1 MQKVINHS
9 ERGHAI
15 LSPSSSERWLNCT
28 PSARLADAAG
38 SKTSEYAEEGT
49 TAHELAEHV
58 LGCWTDGTFLP
69 ECEEMPVP
77 ENIASNK
84 YYSEE
89 MKEAISHYVN
99 FVTGEFYEMQKGP
112 FGGPVTMRLEEK
124 LDISG
129 YAPESFGSADVSLVS
144 EQILHIIDL
153 KYGKGVKVP
162 AESPQFKMY
171 ALGVLAKFGGPKV
184 KRIRMSVAQPRLKHF
199 ETIEVDVRDLLD
211 WAEKVLRPKA
221 KLAYEGK
228 GEQVVGSWCQF
239 CPVKATCR
247 AQRDEIVH
255 DFEEYPD
262 TPHLLTDE
270 EIVDMLGKLD
280 RYRSWFESLNQYA
293 YAEAMKG
300 KKWDGYKLVEGRS
313 ARKIVD
319 PDKVRDK
326 LLKTYLEDEVLN
338 ISLKGITD
346 LEKLMGKKVFAAE
359 IGEYVK
365 SQPGAPKLV
374 PDSHPGKDYER
385 DTASDFDIEG

>member
-1 MQKVINHS
+1 MQERVNHS

-28 PSARLADAAG
+28 PSARLAEEAG

-49 TAHELAEHV
+49 TAHELAEYA
-58 LGCWTDGTFLP
+58 LKSWIYGTFYP
-69 ECEEMPVP
+69 ECDDLPVP
-77 ENIASNK
+77 QEIASNK

-89 MKEAISHYVN
+89 MKEAILRYVD

-112 FGGPVTMRLEEK
+112 FGGPVATYLEEK
-124 LDISG
+124 LDISK
-129 YAPESFGSADVSLVS
+129 YAPDSFGSADVSLVS
-144 EQILHIIDL
+144 EQIVHIIDL
-153 KYGKGVKVP
+153 KYGKGVRVP

-184 KRIRMSVAQPRLKHF
+184 RRVRMSVAQPRLSHYD
-199 ETIEVDVRDLLD
+199 TIEMNVIDLLY
-211 WAEKVLRPKA
+211 WAEEVLKPKA
-221 KLAYEGK
+221 KLAYAGG

-247 AQRDEIVH
+247 AQRNEIMR
-255 DFEEYPD
+255 DFEDHPD
-262 TPHLLTDE
+262 TLLMTDE
-270 EIVDMLGKLD
+270 EIVDMLSKID
-280 RYRSWFESLNQYA
+280 RYKSWLESINQYA
-293 YAEAMKG
+293 YSEAMKG

-313 ARKIVD
+313 ARKIVE

-326 LLKTYLEDEVLN
+326 LLNTYLEDEVLN

-346 LEKLMGKKVFAAE
+346 LEKLLGKKAFAAE
-359 IGEYVK
+359 FGEYVK

-374 PDSHPGKDYER
+374 PDGHPGKDY

>member
-1 MQKVINHS
+1 M
-9 ERGHAI
+9 
-15 LSPSSSERWLNCT
+15 SPSSSERWLNCT
-28 PSARLADAAG
+28 PSARLAEEAG

-49 TAHELAEHV
+49 TAHELAEYA
-58 LGCWTDGTFLP
+58 LKSWIYGTFYP
-69 ECEEMPVP
+69 ECDELPVP
-77 ENIASNK
+77 QEIASNK

-89 MKEAISHYVN
+89 MKEAILRYVD

-112 FGGPVTMRLEEK
+112 FGGPVATYLEEK
-124 LDISG
+124 LDISK
-129 YAPESFGSADVSLVS
+129 YAPDSFGSADVSLVS
-144 EQILHIIDL
+144 EQIVHIIDL

-184 KRIRMSVAQPRLKHF
+184 KRVRMSVAQPRLNHYD
-199 ETIEVDVRDLLD
+199 TIEMGVSDLLE
-211 WAEKVLRPKA
+211 WAEEVLKPKA

-247 AQRDEIVH
+247 AQRNEIMR
-255 DFEEYPD
+255 DFEDHPD
-262 TPHLLTDE
+262 TLLMTDE
-270 EIVDMLGKLD
+270 EIVDMLSKID
-280 RYRSWFESLNQYA
+280 RYKSWLESINQYA
-293 YAEAMKG
+293 YSEAMKG

-313 ARKIVD
+313 ARKIVE
-319 PDKVRDK
+319 PDKVRDR
-326 LLKTYLEDEVLN
+326 LLNTYLEDEVLN

-346 LEKLMGKKVFAAE
+346 LEKLLGKKVFAAE
-359 IGEYVK
+359 FGEYVK

-374 PDSHPGKDYER
+374 PDSHPGKEY

>member
-1 MQKVINHS
+1 MQERVNHS

-28 PSARLADAAG
+28 PSARLAEEAG

-49 TAHELAEHV
+49 TAHELAEYA
-58 LGCWTDGTFLP
+58 LKSWIYGTFYP
-69 ECEEMPVP
+69 ECDELPVP
-77 ENIASNK
+77 QEIASNR

-89 MKEAISHYVN
+89 MKEAITRYVD

-112 FGGPVTMRLEEK
+112 FGGPVATYLEEK
-124 LDISG
+124 LDISK
-129 YAPESFGSADVSLVS
+129 YAPDSFGSADVSLVS
-144 EQILHIIDL
+144 EQIVHIIDL

-162 AESPQFKMY
+162 VESPQFKMY
-171 ALGVLAKFGGPKV
+171 ALGVLTKFGGPKV
-184 KRIRMSVAQPRLKHF
+184 KRVQMSVAQPRLNHYD
-199 ETIEVDVRDLLD
+199 TIEMGVSDLLE
-211 WAEKVLRPKA
+211 WAEEVLKPKA

-247 AQRDEIVH
+247 AQRNEIMR
-255 DFEEYPD
+255 DFEDHPD
-262 TPHLLTDE
+262 TLLMTDE
-270 EIVDMLGKLD
+270 EIVDMLSKID
-280 RYRSWFESLNQYA
+280 RYKSWLESINQYA
-293 YAEAMKG
+293 YSEAMKG
-300 KKWDGYKLVEGRS
+300 KKWNGYKLVEGRS
-313 ARKIVD
+313 ARKIVE

-326 LLKTYLEDEVLN
+326 LLNTYLEDEVLN

-346 LEKLMGKKVFAAE
+346 LEKLLGKKIFAAE
-359 IGEYVK
+359 FGEYVK

-374 PDSHPGKDYER
+374 PDSHPGKDY

>member
-1 MQKVINHS
+1 MPKLINHS

-49 TAHELAEHV
+49 TAHELAEYV

-89 MKEAISHYVN
+89 MKEAISHYIG

-112 FGGPVTMRLEEK
+112 FGGSVRMYLEEK

-171 ALGVLAKFGGPKV
+171 ALGVVAKFGGPKV

-199 ETIEVDVRDLLD
+199 ETIEMDARDLLD

-247 AQRDEIVH
+247 AQKNEIIK
-255 DFEEYPD
+255 DFEDHPD
-262 TPHLLTDE
+262 TLIMTDE
-270 EIVDMLGKLD
+270 EIVEMIGKID
-280 RYRSWFESLNQYA
+280 RYKSWLESINQYA
-293 YAEAMKG
+293 YTEAMKG

-326 LLKTYLEDEVLN
+326 LLNTYLEDEVLN

>member
-1 MQKVINHS
+1 MQEVINHS
-9 ERGHAI
+9 ERGHAL

-49 TAHELAEHV
+49 TAHELAEYV
-58 LGCWTDGTFLP
+58 LKSWIYGTFYP
-69 ECEEMPVP
+69 ECDELPVP

-89 MKEAISHYVN
+89 MKEAISHYVD
-99 FVTGEFYEMQKGP
+99 FVIGEYYEMEKGP
-112 FGGPVTMRLEEK
+112 LGSLVATYLEEK
-124 LDISG
+124 LDISK

-144 EQILHIIDL
+144 EQMLHIIDL

-184 KRIRMSVAQPRLKHF
+184 ERIRMSVAQPRLKHF
-199 ETIEVDVRDLLD
+199 ETIEVDVKDLLD

-247 AQRDEIVH
+247 AQKDEISK
-255 DFEEYPD
+255 DFEDHPD
-262 TPHLLTDE
+262 TLIMTDE
-270 EIVDMLGKLD
+270 EIVEMIGKID
-280 RYRSWFESLNQYA
+280 RYKSWLESINQYA
-293 YAEAMKG
+293 YTEAMKG

>member
-69 ECEEMPVP
+69 ECEEIPVP

-124 LDISG
+124 LDMSG
-129 YAPESFGSADVSLVS
+129 YAPESFGSADVVLVS

-171 ALGVLAKFGGPKV
+171 ALGALAKFNKGGIKYV
-184 KRIRMSVAQPRLKHF
+184 RMSVAQPRLNHF
-199 ETIEVDVRDLLD
+199 DTVSVRVEDLLQWGMD
-211 WAEKVLRPKA
+211 VLRPKA

-293 YAEAMKG
+293 YTEAMKG

-326 LLKTYLEDEVLN
+326 LLNTYLEDEVLN

>member
-1 MQKVINHS
+1 MQERVNHS

-28 PSARLADAAG
+28 PSARLAEEAG

-49 TAHELAEHV
+49 TAHELAEYA
-58 LGCWTDGTFLP
+58 LKSWIYGTFYP
-69 ECEEMPVP
+69 ECDELPVP
-77 ENIASNK
+77 QEIASNK

-89 MKEAISHYVN
+89 MKEAISRYVD

-112 FGGPVTMRLEEK
+112 FGGPVATYLEEK
-124 LDISG
+124 LDISK
-129 YAPESFGSADVSLVS
+129 YAPDSFGSADVSLVS
-144 EQILHIIDL
+144 EQIVHIIDL

-184 KRIRMSVAQPRLKHF
+184 KRVRMSVAQPRLNHYD
-199 ETIEVDVRDLLD
+199 TIEMGVSDLLE
-211 WAEKVLRPKA
+211 WAEEVLKPKA

-247 AQRDEIVH
+247 AQRNEIMR
-255 DFEEYPD
+255 DFEDHPD
-262 TPHLLTDE
+262 TLLMTDE
-270 EIVDMLGKLD
+270 EIVDMLSKID
-280 RYRSWFESLNQYA
+280 RYKSWLESINQYA
-293 YAEAMKG
+293 YSEAMKG

-313 ARKIVD
+313 ARKIAE
-319 PDKVRDK
+319 PDKVRDR
-326 LLKTYLEDEVLN
+326 LLNTYLEDEVLN

-346 LEKLMGKKVFAAE
+346 LEKLLGKKVFAAE
-359 IGEYVK
+359 FGEYVK

-374 PDSHPGKDYER
+374 PDSHPGKEY

>member
-1 MQKVINHS
+1 MPKLINHS
-9 ERGHAI
+9 ERGHAL

-49 TAHELAEHV
+49 TAHELAEYALKSWIH
-58 LGCWTDGTFLP
+58 GTFYP
-69 ECEEMPVP
+69 ECEELPVP

-89 MKEAISHYVN
+89 MRDAIGEYVI
-99 FVTGEFYEMQKGP
+99 FVTGEFYEMQKGL
-112 FGGPVTMRLEEK
+112 FGGHVTMHLEEK
-124 LDISG
+124 LDISK
-129 YAPESFGSADVSLVS
+129 YAPEAFGSADVSLVS
-144 EQILHIIDL
+144 EQMLHIIDL

-171 ALGVLAKFGGPKV
+171 ALGVLAKFGGAKV

-199 ETIEVDVRDLLD
+199 ETIEVDVKDLLD

-247 AQRDEIVH
+247 AQKNEIIK
-255 DFEEYPD
+255 DFEDHPD
-262 TPHLLTDE
+262 TLIMTDE
-270 EIVDMLGKLD
+270 EIVEMIGKID
-280 RYRSWFESLNQYA
+280 RYKSWLESINQYA
-293 YAEAMKG
+293 YTEAMKG

-313 ARKIVD
+313 ARKVVD

>member
-1 MQKVINHS
+1 MQERVNHS
-9 ERGHAI
+9 ERGHAV

-28 PSARLADAAG
+28 PSARLAEEAG

-49 TAHELAEHV
+49 TAHELAEYA
-58 LGCWTDGTFLP
+58 LRSWIYGMFCP
-69 ECEEMPVP
+69 ECDELPVP
-77 ENIASNK
+77 QKIASNK
-84 YYSEE
+84 DYSEE
-89 MKEAISHYVN
+89 MKEAISRYVD

-112 FGGPVTMRLEEK
+112 FGGSVETYLEEK
-124 LDISG
+124 LDISK
-129 YAPESFGSADVSLVS
+129 YAPDSFGSADVSLVS
-144 EQILHIIDL
+144 EQIVHIIDL

-162 AESPQFKMY
+162 VESPQFKMY

-184 KRIRMSVAQPRLKHF
+184 ERVRMSVAQPRLNHYD
-199 ETIEVDVRDLLD
+199 TIEMGVSDLLE
-211 WAEKVLRPKA
+211 WAEEVLKPKA

-228 GEQVVGSWCQF
+228 GEQVVGSWCRF

-247 AQRDEIVH
+247 AQRNEITK
-255 DFEEYPD
+255 DFEDHPD
-262 TPHLLTDE
+262 TLLMTDE
-270 EIVDMLGKLD
+270 EIVDMLSKID
-280 RYRSWFESLNQYA
+280 RYKSWLESINQYA
-293 YAEAMKG
+293 YSEAVKG
-300 KKWDGYKLVEGRS
+300 KKWNGYKLVEGRS

-326 LLKTYLEDEVLN
+326 LLNTYLEDEVLN

-359 IGEYVK
+359 FGEYVK

-374 PDSHPGKDYER
+374 PDSHPGKDY

>member
-1 MQKVINHS
+1 MPKLINHS
-9 ERGHAI
+9 ERGHAL

-38 SKTSEYAEEGT
+38 SKTSGYAEEGT
-49 TAHELAEHV
+49 TAHELAEYV
-58 LGCWTDGTFLP
+58 LKSWIYGTFYP
-69 ECEEMPVP
+69 ECDELPVP

-89 MKEAISHYVN
+89 MKEAIGSYVD

-112 FGGPVTMRLEEK
+112 FGGSVATYLEEK

-144 EQILHIIDL
+144 EQMLHIIDL

-184 KRIRMSVAQPRLKHF
+184 KRVRMSVGQPRLNHYD
-199 ETIEVDVRDLLD
+199 TIEMGVSDLLE
-211 WAEKVLRPKA
+211 WAEEVLKPKA

-247 AQRDEIVH
+247 AQKNEIIK
-255 DFEEYPD
+255 DFEDHPD
-262 TPHLLTDE
+262 TLLMTDE
-270 EIVDMLGKLD
+270 EIIDMLGKID
-280 RYRSWFESLNQYA
+280 RYKSWLESINQYA
-293 YAEAMKG
+293 YSEAMKG

-326 LLKTYLEDEVLN
+326 LLNTYLEDEVLN

-359 IGEYVK
+359 VGEYVK

-374 PDSHPGKDYER
+374 PYNHPGKDY

>member
-69 ECEEMPVP
+69 ECEEIPVP

-89 MKEAISHYVN
+89 MKEAISHYVD

-124 LDISG
+124 LDMSG
-129 YAPESFGSADVSLVS
+129 YAPESFGSADVVLVS

-171 ALGVLAKFGGPKV
+171 ALGALAKFNKGGIKYV
-184 KRIRMSVAQPRLKHF
+184 RMSVAQPRLNHF
-199 ETIEVDVRDLLD
+199 DTVSVRVEDLLQWGMD
-211 WAEKVLRPKA
+211 VLRPKA

>member
-1 MQKVINHS
+1 MQERVNHS
-9 ERGHAI
+9 ERGHAV

-28 PSARLADAAG
+28 PSARLAEEAG

-49 TAHELAEHV
+49 TAHELAEYA
-58 LGCWTDGTFLP
+58 LKCWTDGTFYP
-69 ECEEMPVP
+69 ECDELPVP
-77 ENIASNK
+77 QEIASNK

-99 FVTGEFYEMQKGP
+99 FVTGEFYEMCKGP
-112 FGGPVTMRLEEK
+112 FGGGTKTILETT
-124 LDISG
+124 LDISDF
-129 YAPESFGSADVSLVS
+129 APESFGSADVTIIS
-144 EQILHIIDL
+144 EQIIHIIDL
-153 KYGKGVKVP
+153 KYGKGVKVS
-162 AESPQFKMY
+162 ADSPQFKMY
-171 ALGVLAKFGGPKV
+171 ALGALTKFNKEDI
-184 KRIRMSVAQPRLKHF
+184 RYIRMSVGQPRLNHYD
-199 ETIEVDVRDLLD
+199 TISMRVDDLLQ
-211 WAEKVLRPKA
+211 WGMEVLKPKA

-247 AQRDEIVH
+247 AQRNEIMR
-255 DFEEYPD
+255 DFEDHPD
-262 TPHLLTDE
+262 TLLMTDE
-270 EIVDMLGKLD
+270 EIVDMLSKID
-280 RYRSWFESLNQYA
+280 RYKSWLESINQYA
-293 YAEAMKG
+293 YSEAVKG
-300 KKWDGYKLVEGRS
+300 KKWNGYKLVEGRS

-326 LLKTYLEDEVLN
+326 LLNTYLEDEVLN

-359 IGEYVK
+359 FGEYVK

-374 PDSHPGKDYER
+374 PDSRPGKDY

>member
-1 MQKVINHS
+1 MQERVNHS

-28 PSARLADAAG
+28 PSARLAEEAG

-49 TAHELAEHV
+49 TAHELAEYA
-58 LGCWTDGTFLP
+58 LKSWIYGTFYP
-69 ECEEMPVP
+69 ECDDLPVP
-77 ENIASNK
+77 QEIASNK

-89 MKEAISHYVN
+89 MKEAILRYVD

-112 FGGPVTMRLEEK
+112 FGGPVATYLEEK
-124 LDISG
+124 LDISK
-129 YAPESFGSADVSLVS
+129 YAPDSFGSADVSLVS
-144 EQILHIIDL
+144 EQIVHIIDL

-162 AESPQFKMY
+162 VESPQFKMY
-171 ALGVLAKFGGPKV
+171 ALGVLTKFGGPKV
-184 KRIRMSVAQPRLKHF
+184 KRVRMSVAQPRLSHYD
-199 ETIEVDVRDLLD
+199 TIEMGVSDLLE
-211 WAEKVLRPKA
+211 WAEEVLKPKS

-247 AQRDEIVH
+247 AQRNEIIR
-255 DFEEYPD
+255 DFEDYPD
-262 TPHLLTDE
+262 TLLMTDE
-270 EIVDMLGKLD
+270 EIVDMLSKID
-280 RYRSWFESLNQYA
+280 RYKSWLESINQYA
-293 YAEAMKG
+293 YSEAMKG

-313 ARKIVD
+313 ARKIVE

-326 LLKTYLEDEVLN
+326 LLNTYLEDEVLN

-346 LEKLMGKKVFAAE
+346 LEKLLGKKVFAAE
-359 IGEYVK
+359 FGEYVK

-374 PDSHPGKDYER
+374 PDSHPGKDY

>member
-1 MQKVINHS
+1 MPELINHS
-9 ERGHAI
+9 EREHAI

-49 TAHELAEHV
+49 TAHELAEYV

-89 MKEAISHYVN
+89 MKEAILRYVD

-112 FGGPVTMRLEEK
+112 FGGSVRMYLEEK

-144 EQILHIIDL
+144 EQMLHIIDL
-153 KYGKGVKVP
+153 KYGKGVKIP

-171 ALGVLAKFGGPKV
+171 ALGVLAKFGGSKV
-184 KRIRMSVAQPRLKHF
+184 ERIRMSVAQPRLKHF
-199 ETIEVDVRDLLD
+199 ETIEVDVKDLLD

-247 AQRDEIVH
+247 AQKNEIIK
-255 DFEEYPD
+255 DFEDHPD
-262 TPHLLTDE
+262 TLIMTDE
-270 EIVDMLGKLD
+270 EIVEMIGKID
-280 RYRSWFESLNQYA
+280 RYKSWLESINQYA

-300 KKWDGYKLVEGRS
+300 KKWDGYRLVEGRS
-313 ARKIVD
+313 ARKIID

-365 SQPGAPKLV
+365 SQPGSPKLV

-385 DTASDFDIEG
+385 DVASDFDIEG

>member
-1 MQKVINHS
+1 MQEVINHS

-49 TAHELAEHV
+49 TAHELAEYV

-77 ENIASNK
+77 ENIAKNK

-89 MKEAISHYVN
+89 MKEAISHYVD

-112 FGGPVTMRLEEK
+112 FGGSITMRLEEK

-144 EQILHIIDL
+144 EQMLHIIDL

-247 AQRDEIVH
+247 AQKNEIIK
-255 DFEEYPD
+255 DFEDHPD
-262 TPHLLTDE
+262 TLIMTDE
-270 EIVDMLGKLD
+270 EIVEMIGKID
-280 RYRSWFESLNQYA
+280 RYKSWLESINQYA
-293 YAEAMKG
+293 YTEAMKG

-326 LLKTYLEDEVLN
+326 LLNTYLEDEVLN

>member
-1 MQKVINHS
+1 MQERVNHS
-9 ERGHAI
+9 ERGHAV

-28 PSARLADAAG
+28 PSARLAEEAG

-49 TAHELAEHV
+49 TAHELAEYA
-58 LGCWTDGTFLP
+58 LKSWIYGTFYP
-69 ECEEMPVP
+69 ECDDLPVP
-77 ENIASNK
+77 QEIASNK
-84 YYSEE
+84 DYSEE
-89 MKEAISHYVN
+89 MKEAISRYVD

-112 FGGPVTMRLEEK
+112 FGGSVATYLEEE
-124 LDISG
+124 LDISK
-129 YAPESFGSADVSLVS
+129 YAPDSFGSADVSLVS
-144 EQILHIIDL
+144 EQIVHIIDL
-153 KYGKGVKVP
+153 KYGKGVKVS

-184 KRIRMSVAQPRLKHF
+184 KRVRMSVAQPRLNHYD
-199 ETIEVDVRDLLD
+199 TIEMGVSDLLE
-211 WAEKVLRPKA
+211 WAEEVLKPKS

-228 GEQVVGSWCQF
+228 GEQVVGSWCRF

-247 AQRDEIVH
+247 AQRNEITK
-255 DFEEYPD
+255 DFEDRPD
-262 TPHLLTDE
+262 TLLMTDE
-270 EIVDMLGKLD
+270 EIVDMLSKID
-280 RYRSWFESLNQYA
+280 RYKSWLESINQYA
-293 YAEAMKG
+293 YSEAVKG
-300 KKWDGYKLVEGRS
+300 KKWNGYKLVEGRS

-326 LLKTYLEDEVLN
+326 LLNTYLEDEVLN

-359 IGEYVK
+359 FGEYVK

-374 PDSHPGKDYER
+374 PDSHPGKDY

>member
-1 MQKVINHS
+1 MPKLINHS

-69 ECEEMPVP
+69 ECEEIPVP

-89 MKEAISHYVN
+89 MKEAISHYVA

-112 FGGPVTMRLEEK
+112 FGGSVRMYLEEK

-129 YAPESFGSADVSLVS
+129 YAPGSFGSADVSLVS
-144 EQILHIIDL
+144 EQMLHIIDL

-247 AQRDEIVH
+247 AQKDEIAH
-255 DFEEYPD
+255 DFEEHPD
-262 TPHLLTDE
+262 TLVMTDE
-270 EIVDMLGKLD
+270 EISDMLGKLD
-280 RYRSWFESLNQYA
+280 RYRSWLESLNQYA
-293 YAEAMKG
+293 YSEALKG

-313 ARKIVD
+313 ARKIVE

>member
-1 MQKVINHS
+1 MQERVNHS

-28 PSARLADAAG
+28 PSARLAEEAG

-49 TAHELAEHV
+49 TAHELAEYA
-58 LGCWTDGTFLP
+58 LKSWIYGTFYP
-69 ECEEMPVP
+69 ECDDLPVP
-77 ENIASNK
+77 QEIASNK

-89 MKEAISHYVN
+89 MKEAILRYVD

-112 FGGPVTMRLEEK
+112 FGGPVATYLEEK
-124 LDISG
+124 LDISK
-129 YAPESFGSADVSLVS
+129 YAPDSFGSADVSLVS
-144 EQILHIIDL
+144 EQIVHIIDL

-162 AESPQFKMY
+162 VESPQFKMY
-171 ALGVLAKFGGPKV
+171 ALGVLTKFGGPKV
-184 KRIRMSVAQPRLKHF
+184 KRVRMSVAQPRLSHYD
-199 ETIEVDVRDLLD
+199 TIEMGVSDLLE
-211 WAEKVLRPKA
+211 WAEEVLKPKS

-247 AQRDEIVH
+247 AQRNEIIK
-255 DFEEYPD
+255 DFEDHPD
-262 TPHLLTDE
+262 TLLMTDE
-270 EIVDMLGKLD
+270 EIVDMLSKID
-280 RYRSWFESLNQYA
+280 RYKSWLESINQYA
-293 YAEAMKG
+293 YSEAMKG
-300 KKWDGYKLVEGRS
+300 KKWNGYKLVEGRS
-313 ARKIVD
+313 ARKIVE

-326 LLKTYLEDEVLN
+326 LLNTYLEDEVLN

-346 LEKLMGKKVFAAE
+346 LEKLLGKKVFAAE
-359 IGEYVK
+359 FGEYVK

-374 PDSHPGKDYER
+374 PDSHPGKDY

>member
-9 ERGHAI
+9 ERGHAV

-38 SKTSEYAEEGT
+38 SETSEYAEEGT

-69 ECEEMPVP
+69 ECEETPVP

-89 MKEAISHYVN
+89 MKEAISHYVA

-112 FGGPVTMRLEEK
+112 FGGSVRMYLEEK

-129 YAPESFGSADVSLVS
+129 YAPGSFGSADVSLVS
-144 EQILHIIDL
+144 EQMLHIIDL

-171 ALGVLAKFGGPKV
+171 ALGVLAKFGGTKV

-247 AQRDEIVH
+247 AQKNEIIK
-255 DFEEYPD
+255 DFEEHPD
-262 TPHLLTDE
+262 TLVMTDK
-270 EIVDMLGKLD
+270 EIVEMIGKID
-280 RYRSWFESLNQYA
+280 RYKSWLESINQYA

-374 PDSHPGKDYER
+374 PDSRPGKDYER

>member
-1 MQKVINHS
+1 MPKLINHS
-9 ERGHAI
+9 ERGHAL

-49 TAHELAEHV
+49 LAHELAEYA
-58 LGCWTDGTFLP
+58 LKSWTDGTFLP
-69 ECEEMPVP
+69 ECEEIPVP

-89 MKEAISHYVN
+89 MKEAISHYVA
-99 FVTGEFYEMQKGP
+99 FVTGEFYEMQKGH
-112 FGGPVTMRLEEK
+112 FGGSVRMYLEEK

-144 EQILHIIDL
+144 EQMLHIIDL

-171 ALGVLAKFGGPKV
+171 SLGVLAKFGGTKV

-199 ETIEVDVRDLLD
+199 ETIEVDVRGLLD

-247 AQRDEIVH
+247 AQKNEIIK
-255 DFEEYPD
+255 DFEDHPD
-262 TPHLLTDE
+262 TLIMTDE
-270 EIVDMLGKLD
+270 EIVEMIGKID
-280 RYRSWFESLNQYA
+280 RYKSWLESINQYA

-319 PDKVRDK
+319 PDKARDK
-326 LLKTYLEDEVLN
+326 LLNTYLEDEVLN

>member
-1 MQKVINHS
+1 MQERVNHS
-9 ERGHAI
+9 ERGHAV

-49 TAHELAEHV
+49 TAHELAEYA
-58 LGCWTDGTFLP
+58 LKSWIYGTFYP
-69 ECEEMPVP
+69 ECEELPVSQ
-77 ENIASNK
+77 EIASNR

-89 MKEAISHYVN
+89 MKESISRYVD

-112 FGGPVTMRLEEK
+112 LGGPVATYLEEK
-124 LDISG
+124 LDISK
-129 YAPESFGSADVSLVS
+129 YAPDSFGSADVSLVS
-144 EQILHIIDL
+144 EQIVHIIDL

-162 AESPQFKMY
+162 VESPQFKMY

-184 KRIRMSVAQPRLKHF
+184 KRVRMSVAQPRLNHYD
-199 ETIEVDVRDLLD
+199 TIEMGVSDLLE
-211 WAEKVLRPKA
+211 WAGEVLKPKA

-228 GEQVVGSWCQF
+228 GEQVVGSWCRF

-247 AQRDEIVH
+247 AQKNEIIK
-255 DFEEYPD
+255 DFEDHPD
-262 TPHLLTDE
+262 TLLMTDE
-270 EIVDMLGKLD
+270 EIVDMLSKID
-280 RYRSWFESLNQYA
+280 RYKSWLESINQYA
-293 YAEAMKG
+293 YTEAMKG
-300 KKWDGYKLVEGRS
+300 KKWNGYKLVEGRS

-326 LLKTYLEDEVLN
+326 LLNTYLEDEVLN

-346 LEKLMGKKVFAAE
+346 LEKLMGKKVFAAKL
-359 IGEYVK
+359 GEYVK

-374 PDSHPGKDYER
+374 PDSHPGKDY

>member
-1 MQKVINHS
+1 MQERVNHS

-49 TAHELAEHV
+49 TAHELAEYA
-58 LGCWTDGTFLP
+58 LKSWIYGTFYP
-69 ECEEMPVP
+69 ECEELPVSQ
-77 ENIASNK
+77 EIASNR

-89 MKEAISHYVN
+89 MKEAISRYVD
-99 FVTGEFYEMQKGP
+99 FVTGEFYEIQKGP
-112 FGGPVTMRLEEK
+112 LGGPVATYLEEK
-124 LDISG
+124 LDISK
-129 YAPESFGSADVSLVS
+129 YAPDSFGSADVSLVS
-144 EQILHIIDL
+144 EQIVHIIDL

-162 AESPQFKMY
+162 VESPQFKMY

-184 KRIRMSVAQPRLKHF
+184 KRVRMSVAQPRLNHYD
-199 ETIEVDVRDLLD
+199 TIEMGVSDLLE
-211 WAEKVLRPKA
+211 WAEEVLKPKA

-228 GEQVVGSWCQF
+228 GEQVVGSWCRF

-247 AQRDEIVH
+247 AQKNEIIK
-255 DFEEYPD
+255 DFEDHPD
-262 TPHLLTDE
+262 TLLMTDE
-270 EIVDMLGKLD
+270 EIVDMLGKID
-280 RYRSWFESLNQYA
+280 RYKSWLESINQYA
-293 YAEAMKG
+293 YSEAVKG
-300 KKWDGYKLVEGRS
+300 KKWNGYKLVEGRS

-326 LLKTYLEDEVLN
+326 LLNTYLEDEVLN

-346 LEKLMGKKVFAAE
+346 LEKLMGKKVFAAKL
-359 IGEYVK
+359 GEYVK

-374 PDSHPGKDYER
+374 PDSHPGKDY

>member
-1 MQKVINHS
+1 MPKVINHS

-69 ECEEMPVP
+69 ECEEIPVP

-89 MKEAISHYVN
+89 MKEAISHYVG

-144 EQILHIIDL
+144 EQMLHIIDL

-184 KRIRMSVAQPRLKHF
+184 ARIRMSVAQPRLKHF

-221 KLAYEGK
+221 RLAYEGK

-247 AQRDEIVH
+247 AQKNEIIK
-255 DFEEYPD
+255 DFEDHPD
-262 TPHLLTDE
+262 TLIMTDE

-280 RYRSWFESLNQYA
+280 RYRSWLESLNQYA
-293 YAEAMKG
+293 YSEATKG

-319 PDKVRDK
+319 PDKARDK

>member
-1 MQKVINHS
+1 MQERVNHS
-9 ERGHAI
+9 ERGHAV

-28 PSARLADAAG
+28 PSARLAEEAG

-49 TAHELAEHV
+49 TAHELAEYA
-58 LGCWTDGTFLP
+58 LKSWIYGTFYP
-69 ECEEMPVP
+69 ECDELPVP

-89 MKEAISHYVN
+89 MKEAIIRYVD

-112 FGGPVTMRLEEK
+112 FGGPVATYLEEK
-124 LDISG
+124 LDISK

-144 EQILHIIDL
+144 EQIVHIIDL

-162 AESPQFKMY
+162 VESPQFKMY
-171 ALGVLAKFGGPKV
+171 ALGVLTKFGGPKV
-184 KRIRMSVAQPRLKHF
+184 KRVRMSVAQPRLNHYD
-199 ETIEVDVRDLLD
+199 TIEMGVSDLLE
-211 WAEKVLRPKA
+211 WAEEVLKPKS

-247 AQRDEIVH
+247 AQKNEIIK
-255 DFEEYPD
+255 DFEDHPD
-262 TPHLLTDE
+262 TLLMTDE
-270 EIVDMLGKLD
+270 EIVDMLSKID
-280 RYRSWFESLNQYA
+280 RYKSWLESINQYA
-293 YAEAMKG
+293 YTEAMKG

-326 LLKTYLEDEVLN
+326 LLNTYLEDEVLN

-359 IGEYVK
+359 FGEYVK
-365 SQPGAPKLV
+365 SQPGSPKLV
-374 PDSHPGKDYER
+374 PDSHPGKDY

>member
-1 MQKVINHS
+1 MPKPINHS

-69 ECEEMPVP
+69 ECDEIPVP
-77 ENIASNK
+77 ENIASSK

-89 MKEAISHYVN
+89 MKEAISHYVA
-99 FVTGEFYEMQKGP
+99 FVTGEFYEMQKGH

-144 EQILHIIDL
+144 EQMLHIIDL

-171 ALGVLAKFGGPKV
+171 ALGVLAKFGGTKV

-199 ETIEVDVRDLLD
+199 ETIEVDVKDLLD

-239 CPVKATCR
+239 CPIKATCR
-247 AQRDEIVH
+247 AQKDEIAH
-255 DFEEYPD
+255 DFEEHPD
-262 TPHLLTDE
+262 TLVMTDE

-280 RYRSWFESLNQYA
+280 RYRSWLESLNQYA

-300 KKWDGYKLVEGRS
+300 KKWDGYRLVEGRS

-346 LEKLMGKKVFAAE
+346 LEKLMGKKLFAAE

>member
-1 MQKVINHS
+1 MQERVNHS

-28 PSARLADAAG
+28 PSARLAEEAG

-49 TAHELAEHV
+49 TAHELAEYA
-58 LGCWTDGTFLP
+58 LKSWIYGTFYP
-69 ECEEMPVP
+69 ECDDLPVP
-77 ENIASNK
+77 QEIASNK

-89 MKEAISHYVN
+89 MKEAILRYVD

-112 FGGPVTMRLEEK
+112 FVGPVATYLEEK
-124 LDISG
+124 LDISK
-129 YAPESFGSADVSLVS
+129 YAPDSFGSADVSLVS
-144 EQILHIIDL
+144 EQIVHIIDL

-162 AESPQFKMY
+162 VESPQFKMY
-171 ALGVLAKFGGPKV
+171 ALGVLTKFGGPKV
-184 KRIRMSVAQPRLKHF
+184 KRVRMSVAQPRLSHYD
-199 ETIEVDVRDLLD
+199 TIEMGVSDLLE
-211 WAEKVLRPKA
+211 WAEEVLKPKS

-247 AQRDEIVH
+247 AQRNEIIR
-255 DFEEYPD
+255 DFEDYPD
-262 TPHLLTDE
+262 TLLMTDE
-270 EIVDMLGKLD
+270 EIVDMLSKID
-280 RYRSWFESLNQYA
+280 RYKSWLESINQYA
-293 YAEAMKG
+293 YSEAMKG

-313 ARKIVD
+313 ARKIVE

-326 LLKTYLEDEVLN
+326 LLNTYLEDEVLN

-346 LEKLMGKKVFAAE
+346 LEKLLGKKVFAAE
-359 IGEYVK
+359 FGEYVK

-374 PDSHPGKDYER
+374 PDSHPGKDY